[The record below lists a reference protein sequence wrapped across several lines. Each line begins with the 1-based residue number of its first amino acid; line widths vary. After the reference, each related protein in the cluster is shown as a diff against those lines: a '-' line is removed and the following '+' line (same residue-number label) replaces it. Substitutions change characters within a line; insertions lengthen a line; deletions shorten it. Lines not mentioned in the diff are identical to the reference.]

1 MIERTVFLEV
11 SDLHVSYG
19 QIAAL
24 RGVSLKVMTGETVCV
39 VGPNGAGKSTLMAA
53 IAGGVKATR
62 GAVTLAGQPILGNKP
77 EEIAGRGMS
86 LVPEGRQIFSS
97 LTVAENLK
105 LGGMLQGDASKAR
118 WMMGEMMDLF
128 PILRERASYPAGRL
142 SGGEQQ
148 MLAIARAIMTNPEI
162 IMIDEP
168 SLGLAPK
175 IVDQVYEILA
185 EIKARRGVTLLI
197 NEQSSA
203 RVLKHADRIYVLRG
217 GQVQLCDDAANL
229 QDGVAI
235 KQAYFGFDREGV

>member
-1 MIERTVFLEV
+1 MTEPYLEV
-11 SDLHVSYG
+11 RDLFVSYG

-24 RGVSLKVMTGETVCV
+24 RGVSLHVDPGETVCV

-53 IAGGVKATR
+53 IAGGARAQR
-62 GAVTLAGQPILGNKP
+62 GGVYLAGQDISSGKP
-77 EEIAGRGMS
+77 EDIARRGLS
-86 LVPEGRQIFSS
+86 LVPEGRQIFST

-105 LGGMLQGDASKAR
+105 LGGFMQGNAGNAR
-118 WMMGEMMDLF
+118 WMMNDLMDLF
-128 PILRERASYPAGRL
+128 PILRQRANYPAGRL

-148 MLAIARAIMTNPEI
+148 MLAIARAIMTDPQL

-203 RVLKHADRIYVLRG
+203 RVLKYADRIYVLRG
-217 GQVQLCDDAANL
+217 GQVQLCDRAENL
-229 QDGVAI
+229 TDGEAI
-235 KQAYFGFDREGV
+235 KRAYFGFDKEGV